1 MKTGKMAC
9 NYAIIR
15 FLPYPETEE
24 FVNVGVVLACPST
37 HFFDFRIET
46 TERRRV
52 NAFFPELDKS
62 IFKLGRTHFRK
73 ELERVRSVMDRSSN
87 ENTLSF
93 ATHEFN
99 RAFLDVVK
107 PRESVFR
114 FSGVGTRL
122 ADDPEEA
129 LDQLFEHYVERLFA
143 QRKDYQ
149 ETEMVKRLRVSLR
162 SASIMGYR
170 SGSIGNDL
178 YEVPFPLLRKRDSA
192 TNDFR
197 AIKPLDLA
205 KEKPTAITV
214 HGDEWLAKLGH
225 LKKMNYDLKHVLFA
239 VQMPHDEPA
248 NIQVA
253 EEMFDQIRFTGVEM
267 TRIDDTERITAF
279 AKVV

>member
-1 MKTGKMAC
+1 MKTVKLAC

-24 FVNVGVVLACPST
+24 FVNVGVVLACPGT
-37 HFFDFRIET
+37 HYFDFRIET

-52 NAFFPELDKS
+52 NAFFPELNKS
-62 IFKLGRTHFRK
+62 IFTLGRTHFRK
-73 ELERVRSVMDRSSN
+73 ELDRVRSFMDRSSN
-87 ENTLSF
+87 EGMLDF
-93 ATHEFN
+93 AANEFN
-99 RAFLDVVK
+99 KAFLDVVK
-107 PRESVFR
+107 PRESIFR

-122 ADDPEEA
+122 AEDPEEA
-129 LDQLFEHYVERLFA
+129 LDQLFDHYVVRLFA

-149 ETEMVKRLRVSLR
+149 ETEMVKRLRESLR

-170 SGSIGNDL
+170 NGLIGNDL
-178 YEVPFPLLRKRDSA
+178 YEVPFPLLRKSDGA
-192 TNDFR
+192 TNEFR

-225 LKKMNYDLKHVLFA
+225 LKKMSYDLKRVLFA

-253 EEMFDQIRFTGVEM
+253 EEIFDQIRITGVEL
-267 TRIDDTERITAF
+267 TRIDDTERITDF
-279 AKVV
+279 ARVV

>member
-1 MKTGKMAC
+1 MKTGKLAC

-24 FVNVGVVLACPST
+24 FVNVGVVLACPGA
-37 HFFDFRIET
+37 HYFDFRIET

-52 NAFFPELDKS
+52 NAFFPELNKS
-62 IFKLGRTHFRK
+62 IFMLGRSHFRK
-73 ELERVRSVMDRSSN
+73 ELERVRSFMDRTSN
-87 ENTLSF
+87 ESMMGF
-93 ATHEFN
+93 AAQEFN

-107 PRESVFR
+107 PRESIFR

-122 ADDPEEA
+122 AEDPEEA
-129 LDQLFEHYVERLFA
+129 LDQLFDHYVERLFA

-149 ETEMVKRLRVSLR
+149 ETEMVKRLRESLR

-170 SGSIGNDL
+170 TGSIGNEL
-178 YEVPFPLLRKRDSA
+178 YEVPFPLLRKRDSSA
-192 TNDFR
+192 NDFR

-225 LKKMNYDLKHVLFA
+225 LKQMNYDLQRVLFA

-253 EEMFDQIRFTGVEM
+253 EDMFDQIRSTGVEM
-267 TRIDDTERITAF
+267 TRIDDTERITDF

>member
-24 FVNVGVVLACPST
+24 FVNVGVVLACPAAR
-37 HFFDFRIET
+37 FFDFRLEK

-62 IFKLGRTHFRK
+62 IFTQGRIHFRK
-73 ELERVRSVMDRSSN
+73 EMERVCRLMDRSSN
-87 ENTLSF
+87 TGVLNF
-93 ATHEFN
+93 ATQEFN

-107 PRESVFR
+107 QRESIFR

-122 ADDPEEA
+122 AEDPEEA
-129 LDQLFEHYVERLFA
+129 LDYLFSHYVERLFA
-143 QRKDYQ
+143 QRKEYQ
-149 ETEMVKRLRVSLR
+149 ETEMVNRLRVSLR
-162 SASIMGYR
+162 NAKVMGYR
-170 SGSIGNDL
+170 NGSLGNDL
-178 YEVPFPLLRKRDSA
+178 YEVPFPLLRKNESTADG
-192 TNDFR
+192 FR

-225 LKKMNYDLKHVLFA
+225 LKKMNYDLKRVLFA

-253 EEMFDQIRFTGVEM
+253 EEMFDQIQLTGVQI
-267 TRIDDTERITAF
+267 TRIEDTERITDF

>member
-1 MKTGKMAC
+1 MKTGKLAC

-24 FVNVGVVLACPST
+24 FVNVGVVLACPAASY
-37 HFFDFRIET
+37 FDFRIET

-52 NAFFPELDKS
+52 NAFFPELNKS
-62 IFKLGRTHFRK
+62 VFMLGRTHFRK
-73 ELERVRSVMDRSSN
+73 ELERVRSFMDRSSN
-87 ENTLSF
+87 DGILNF
-93 ATHEFN
+93 AAQEFN
-99 RAFLDVVK
+99 RTFLDVVK
-107 PRESVFR
+107 PRESIFR

-122 ADDPEEA
+122 AEDPEEA
-129 LDQLFEHYVERLFA
+129 LDQLFDHYVERLFA

-149 ETEMVKRLRVSLR
+149 ETEMAKRLSISLR

-170 SGSIGNDL
+170 NGSIGNDL
-178 YEVPFPLLRKRDSA
+178 YEVPFPLLRKSDRA
-192 TNDFR
+192 ANDFR

-214 HGDEWLAKLGH
+214 HGDEWLAKLAH
-225 LKKMNYDLKHVLFA
+225 LKNMNYDLKRVLFA

-267 TRIDDTERITAF
+267 TRIDDTERITDF